1 MYHNHRKTNRIC
13 MLEEMQLLP
22 LEIREKHFLQNARSK
37 NKLQKNF
44 VTTLTNFFQ
53 SNTSQFFN
61 SDIVPLVDL
70 LTKVCPNLSPQ
81 PRP

>member
-1 MYHNHRKTNRIC
+1 

-37 NKLQKNF
+37 NKLKKNF
-44 VTTLTNFFQ
+44 VTTLTNYGLIILRFIF
-53 SNTSQFFN
+53 SK

-81 PRP
+81 LRP